1 MNRKTVEVF
10 HALMKKGWIDR
21 HEDSV
26 MWSYAEDVEV
36 LEELED
42 FKAVLGIDI
51 FHAGDRLYMIP
62 TLDNDLF
69 LKNNV
74 DFRRDIK
81 ADNTVRMRDLYLLNY
96 LSIYL
101 IYLFF
106 SGEGS
111 DPLCREF
118 ISKEDLVS
126 LFTEHCRNVEKTSLD
141 GDNKEQDYSD
151 NFLQLA
157 IDWLSK
163 LDGEPTSQKF
173 DNKYG
178 IVNRILNKYKTDELF
193 DVSSDDL
200 IRPTR
205 KLKDLMPYFLR
216 KERIAEIQNWLKEG
230 ETNAENQ

>member
-10 HALMKKGWIDR
+10 HALMKNGWIDR
-21 HEDSV
+21 REDHII
-26 MWSYAEDVEV
+26 WSYADDVEIG
-36 LEELED
+36 EELEE
-42 FKAVLGIDI
+42 FKAVMGIDL
-51 FHAGDRLYMIP
+51 FRAGDRLYMIP
-62 TLDNDLF
+62 TQDNDLF

-74 DFRRDIK
+74 DYRRDIK
-81 ADNTVRMRDLYLLNY
+81 ADNTVRTRDLYLMNY

-106 SGEGS
+106 NGEGS

-118 ISKEDLVS
+118 ISKEDFVA
-126 LFTEHCRNVEKTSLD
+126 LFTEHCKGVEKTSLE
-141 GDNKEQDYSD
+141 GDDREQDYSD
-151 NFLQLA
+151 NFRQLA
-157 IDWLSK
+157 STWLSK
-163 LDGEPTSQKF
+163 LDGELSSQKF

-193 DVSSDDL
+193 DVGEDDL

-216 KERIAEIQNWLKEG
+216 KDRIIEIQNWIKE
-230 ETNAENQ
+230 EENNAANQ